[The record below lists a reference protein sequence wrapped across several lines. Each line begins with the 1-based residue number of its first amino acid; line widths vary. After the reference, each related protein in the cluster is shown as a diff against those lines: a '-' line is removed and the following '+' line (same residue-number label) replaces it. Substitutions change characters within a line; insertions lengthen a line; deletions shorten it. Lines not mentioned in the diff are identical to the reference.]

1 MQKMIRRIQNP
12 EIPLKKRLFQLLSV
26 IALAEFLIV
35 TVYTILS
42 GGDRIHVLV
51 MLIGTVL
58 FTVTVSYTVKSGRM
72 RLGATVSGLLYY
84 SIYPTTYFSSGGMYG
99 GAPVVFSFALVY
111 VFLVTEKLERIVS
124 LAACITVSAICY
136 ALAYM
141 HPELLDRHTAA
152 AEHVESFLSICL
164 VTLLLCTL
172 FAFVTEVYREE
183 NRIVQKQKREIE
195 ELSLS
200 QKRFFSNM
208 SHEIRTPVNAII
220 GLNEMNLREPLS
232 EEVQENS
239 QNIEVAGKILLQT
252 INEIMDMSKLETGGM
267 EIVEGVYPT
276 TGMLSDIVNMT
287 WLRAQEKGLDFKVEV
302 DPALPVKLYGDE
314 VHIRQILLNVITN
327 GIKYTKKGS
336 IVVSLGYRSKEND
349 SILMMYDVRDT
360 GMGIREENIPCLFD
374 AFRRVDAQQTHTIEG
389 TGLGLSI
396 VKQLLDMMGGTIRVD
411 SVYGQGSVF
420 HIEIPQK
427 VVDET
432 PVGETNL
439 KEGGLKEGGLKEDS
453 LKEGGLKEDSLK
465 EDSLKEGGL
474 KEGSLK
480 EDSLRENNLKGCSL
494 IEGDPKP
501 GKAEQNDHKKK
512 SQNGE
517 RNQEQIITQNRAQN
531 RTQNRT
537 QNREQNEAQNKIQ
550 DDPIIFQGASL
561 RILAVDDTRMNLM
574 VVKKLLR
581 DTGAVVD
588 TSESGVEALEMTMKN
603 RYDVIL
609 MDHQMPEMDGIEC
622 LHRIRTQEG
631 GLCGDSK
638 VICLT
643 ANVGAEMEKMY
654 QQEGFDGYLEKPVRE
669 RILKREIARL
679 RNRR

>member
-1 MQKMIRRIQNP
+1 MQKMISQIRNP

-35 TVYTILS
+35 TIYTILS
-42 GGDRIHVLV
+42 GGDLVHILV

-58 FTVTVSYTVKSGRM
+58 FTVTVTFTVKSGRM
-72 RLGATVSGLLYY
+72 RLGATISGLLYF

-124 LAACITVSAICY
+124 LAVCITTSAICY
-136 ALAYM
+136 VAAYR

-164 VTLLLCTL
+164 VTLLLCML

-183 NRIVQKQKREIE
+183 NRIVQKQKKEIE
-195 ELSLS
+195 DLSLS
-200 QKRFFSNM
+200 QKRFFSSM

-220 GLNEMNLREPLS
+220 GMNEMNLREPLS
-232 EEVQENS
+232 EEVRENS
-239 QNIEVAGKILLQT
+239 QNIEVAGRILLQT
-252 INEIMDMSKLETGGM
+252 INEIMDMSKLETGSM
-267 EIVEGVYPT
+267 EIIEGDYFT
-276 TGMLSDIVNMT
+276 TAMLSDIVNMT
-287 WLRAQEKGLDFKVEV
+287 WMRAQEKGLEFEVKV
-302 DPALPVKLYGDE
+302 DPALPVKLHGDE
-314 VHIRQILLNVITN
+314 VHIRQILLNVLTN

-336 IVVSLGYRSKEND
+336 VVVSLGYRTREND
-349 SILMMYDVRDT
+349 SILMTYDVRDT
-360 GMGIREENIPCLFD
+360 GMGIREENIPFLFD
-374 AFRRVDAQQTHTIEG
+374 AFRRVDAQQTHAIEG

-439 KEGGLKEGGLKEDS
+439 
-453 LKEGGLKEDSLK
+453 
-465 EDSLKEGGL
+465 
-474 KEGSLK
+474 
-480 EDSLRENNLKGCSL
+480 REYNPRQGT
-494 IEGDPKP
+494 P
-501 GKAEQNDHKKK
+501 EQNIHWQKPKTEDQHK
-512 SQNGE
+512 
-517 RNQEQIITQNRAQN
+517 AQSET
-531 RTQNRT
+531 R
-537 QNREQNEAQNKIQ
+537 NEAQQNEQTKAQTQKQTKEMTKEVAKEQTKAQTQKQTKEEANEQTKEQTKAQNGTRNEERNILN
-550 DDPIIFQGASL
+550 GSSL
-561 RILAVDDTRMNLM
+561 QILAVDDTRMNLI

-581 DTGAVVD
+581 DTGAVID
-588 TSESGVEALEMTMKN
+588 TAESGMEALEMTAKN

-622 LHRIRTQEG
+622 LHRIRTQED
-631 GLCGDSK
+631 GLCRDSR

-643 ANVGAEMEKMY
+643 ANVGAEMEKLY
-654 QQEGFDGYLEKPVRE
+654 HEEGFDGYLEKPVRGKSLE
-669 RILKREIARL
+669 QEIARL
-679 RNRR
+679 T

>member
-439 KEGGLKEGGLKEDS
+439 KEGGLKE
-453 LKEGGLKEDSLK
+453 
-465 EDSLKEGGL
+465 
-474 KEGSLK
+474 
-480 EDSLRENNLKGCSL
+480 DSLRENNLKGCSL

-501 GKAEQNDHKKK
+501 GKTEQNDHKKK

-531 RTQNRT
+531 RTQNR
-537 QNREQNEAQNKIQ
+537 EQNGAQNKMQ

>member
-1 MQKMIRRIQNP
+1 MEKVMGRIRNP

-35 TVYTILS
+35 TIYTILS
-42 GGDRIHVLV
+42 GGDRLHVLI

-58 FTVTVSYTVKSGRM
+58 FTATVSFTVKSGRM
-72 RLGATVSGLLYY
+72 RLGSTVSGLLYF

-111 VFLVTEKLERIVS
+111 VFLVTEKLERILS
-124 LAACITVSAICY
+124 LALCITASAICY
-136 ALAYM
+136 AVAYL
-141 HPELLDRHTAA
+141 HPELLVRHTAA
-152 AEHVESFLSICL
+152 AEHIESFLSICL
-164 VTLLLCTL
+164 VTLLLCML

-183 NRIVQKQKREIE
+183 NRIVQKQKKEIE

-200 QKRFFSNM
+200 QKRFFSSM

-220 GLNEMNLREPLS
+220 GLNEMNLREPVS

-252 INEIMDMSKLETGGM
+252 INEIMDMSKLETGSM
-267 EIVEGVYPT
+267 EIVEGVYRT
-276 TGMLSDIVNMT
+276 TDMLSDIVNMT
-287 WLRAQEKGLDFKVEV
+287 WLRAQEKGLEFKVEV
-302 DPALPVKLYGDE
+302 DPALPVKLFGDE

-327 GIKYTKKGS
+327 GVKYTKKGS
-336 IVVSLGYRSKEND
+336 VVVALGYRPREND
-349 SILMMYDVRDT
+349 EILMTYDVRDT
-360 GMGIREENIPCLFD
+360 GMGIREENIPFLFD
-374 AFRRVDAQQTHTIEG
+374 AYRRVDSQQTHTIEG

-411 SVYGQGSVF
+411 SVYGHGSVF

-432 PVGETNL
+432 PVGERDL
-439 KEGGLKEGGLKEDS
+439 RDGGLRDG
-453 LKEGGLKEDSLK
+453 
-465 EDSLKEGGL
+465 
-474 KEGSLK
+474 
-480 EDSLRENNLKGCSL
+480 SLREGN
-494 IEGDPKP
+494 P
-501 GKAEQNDHKKK
+501 GEDCPGSDRPEQNDHLEKTGNEVQSK
-512 SQNGE
+512 G
-517 RNQEQIITQNRAQN
+517 
-531 RTQNRT
+531 
-537 QNREQNEAQNKIQ
+537 QNEIQNKARTGQTILN
-550 DDPIIFQGASL
+550 GASL
-561 RILAVDDTRMNLM
+561 RILAVDDTPMNLM

-588 TSESGVEALEMTMKN
+588 TAESGMEALEMTAKN

-622 LHRIRTQEG
+622 LHRIRMQEDG
-631 GLCGDSK
+631 MCNDSK

-643 ANVGAEMEKMY
+643 ANVGADMEKLY
-654 QQEGFDGYLEKPVRE
+654 HQEGFDGYIEKPVRGRSLE
-669 RILKREIARL
+669 QEIARL
-679 RNRR
+679 IHCK

>member
-1 MQKMIRRIQNP
+1 MQKMISQIQNP

-35 TVYTILS
+35 TIYTILS
-42 GGDRIHVLV
+42 GGDLVHILV

-58 FTVTVSYTVKSGRM
+58 FTVTVTFTVKSGRM
-72 RLGATVSGLLYY
+72 RLGATISGLLYF

-124 LAACITVSAICY
+124 LAACITTSAICY
-136 ALAYM
+136 VAAYR

-164 VTLLLCTL
+164 VTLLLCML
-172 FAFVTEVYREE
+172 FAFVTGVYREE
-183 NRIVQKQKREIE
+183 NRIVQKQKKEIE
-195 ELSLS
+195 DLSRS
-200 QKRFFSNM
+200 QKRFFSSM

-220 GLNEMNLREPLS
+220 GMNEMNLREPLS
-232 EEVQENS
+232 EEVRENS
-239 QNIEVAGKILLQT
+239 QNIDVAGRILLQT
-252 INEIMDMSKLETGGM
+252 INEIMDMSKLETGSM
-267 EIVEGVYPT
+267 EIIEGDYFT
-276 TGMLSDIVNMT
+276 TAMLSDIVNMT
-287 WLRAQEKGLDFKVEV
+287 WLRAQEKGLEFEVKV
-302 DPALPVKLYGDE
+302 DPALPVKLHGDE
-314 VHIRQILLNVITN
+314 VHIRQILLNVLTN

-336 IVVSLGYRSKEND
+336 VVVSLGYRTREND
-349 SILMMYDVRDT
+349 SILMTYDVRDT
-360 GMGIREENIPCLFD
+360 GMGIREENIPFLFD
-374 AFRRVDAQQTHTIEG
+374 AFRRVDAQQTHAIEG

-439 KEGGLKEGGLKEDS
+439 
-453 LKEGGLKEDSLK
+453 
-465 EDSLKEGGL
+465 
-474 KEGSLK
+474 
-480 EDSLRENNLKGCSL
+480 REYNPRQGT
-494 IEGDPKP
+494 P
-501 GKAEQNDHKKK
+501 EQNIHWQKPKTEDQHK
-512 SQNGE
+512 
-517 RNQEQIITQNRAQN
+517 AQSET
-531 RTQNRT
+531 R
-537 QNREQNEAQNKIQ
+537 NEAQQNEQTKAQTQKQTKEQIKAQ
-550 DDPIIFQGASL
+550 NGTRNEERNILDGSSL
-561 RILAVDDTRMNLM
+561 QILAVDDTRMNLI

-581 DTGAVVD
+581 DTGAVID
-588 TSESGVEALEMTMKN
+588 TAESGVEALEMTAKN

-622 LHRIRTQEG
+622 LHRIRTQED
-631 GLCGDSK
+631 GLCRDSR

-643 ANVGAEMEKMY
+643 ANVGAEMEKLY
-654 QQEGFDGYLEKPVRE
+654 HQEGFDGYLEKPVRGKNLE
-669 RILKREIARL
+669 QEIARL
-679 RNRR
+679 T